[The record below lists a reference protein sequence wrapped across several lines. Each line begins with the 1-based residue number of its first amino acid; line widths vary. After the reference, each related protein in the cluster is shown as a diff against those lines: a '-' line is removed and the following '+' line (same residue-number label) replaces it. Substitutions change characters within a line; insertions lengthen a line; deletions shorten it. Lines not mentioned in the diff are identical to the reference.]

1 MTGLLL
7 PFRNVMPKVA
17 PGAFLANT
25 ATVIG
30 DVEIGEGASIWF
42 GVVLRG
48 DVHQI
53 RVGARTNIQD
63 NSVVHVTEGRF
74 GTTIGKDVLIGHG
87 CIIHGCT
94 LEDGCF
100 VGMGSTVLDGAVIE
114 QGAMVGAGSLVTP
127 GKRVKSGEL
136 WTGRPAKMVR
146 PLTDLDREA
155 IRSGVQHYVDLAKSY
170 GNSRA

>member
-1 MTGLLL
+1 VTGLIL
-7 PFRNVMPKVA
+7 PFRNTMPTIA

-25 ATVIG
+25 AVVIG
-30 DVEIGEGASIWF
+30 DVEIGAEASIWF

-48 DVHQI
+48 DVHRI
-53 RVGARTNIQD
+53 RIGARTNIQD

-74 GTTIGKDVLIGHG
+74 GTTIGNDVLIGHG

-94 LEDGCF
+94 LEDGSF

-146 PLTDLDREA
+146 PLTDLDRDA
-155 IRSGVQHYVDLAKSY
+155 IKSGVAHYVELAKSY
-170 GNSRA
+170 LGSRA

>member
-1 MTGLLL
+1 MSGLVL

-25 ATVIG
+25 AVVIG
-30 DVEIGEGASIWF
+30 DVEIGAEASIWF

-48 DVHQI
+48 DVHHI
-53 RVGARTNIQD
+53 RIGARTNIQD

-74 GTTIGKDVLIGHG
+74 GTVIGNDVLVGHG
-87 CIIHGCT
+87 CIIHGCA
-94 LEDGCF
+94 LEDGSF
-100 VGMGSTVLDGAVIE
+100 VGMGSTVLDGAIVE

-136 WTGRPAKMVR
+136 WAGRPAKLLR
-146 PLTDLDREA
+146 PLNDLDREA
-155 IRSGVQHYVDLAKSY
+155 IRSGVRHYIDLAKSY
-170 GNSRA
+170 MGGRT